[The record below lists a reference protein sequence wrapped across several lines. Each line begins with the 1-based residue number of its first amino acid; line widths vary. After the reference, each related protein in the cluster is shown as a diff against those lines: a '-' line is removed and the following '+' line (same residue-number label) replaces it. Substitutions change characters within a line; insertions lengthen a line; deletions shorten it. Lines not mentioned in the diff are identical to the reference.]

1 VALRRFYDALG
12 AVFLVAAAALG
23 EATINDKSVRV
34 TLLFLLSAVVGVAA
48 GWRVAHAAF
57 RWGRRRRRGGE
68 EPEPAEGP
76 ARVIGGFIGFWIKL
90 ILGFLLWALL
100 LQFFRQ

>member
-23 EATINDKSVRV
+23 EATVQV

-90 ILGFLLWALL
+90 VLGFLLWALL
-100 LQFFRQ
+100 LQFFRGV

>member
-1 VALRRFYDALG
+1 MGEASIRDRSAG
-12 AVFLVAAAALG
+12 ASLLFVLSLVAGLAG
-23 EATINDKSVRV
+23 
-34 TLLFLLSAVVGVAA
+34 

-57 RWGRRRRRGGE
+57 RWGRRRRRGGQ
-68 EPEPAEGP
+68 EPESSEGA

-100 LQFFRQ
+100 LQFFRR